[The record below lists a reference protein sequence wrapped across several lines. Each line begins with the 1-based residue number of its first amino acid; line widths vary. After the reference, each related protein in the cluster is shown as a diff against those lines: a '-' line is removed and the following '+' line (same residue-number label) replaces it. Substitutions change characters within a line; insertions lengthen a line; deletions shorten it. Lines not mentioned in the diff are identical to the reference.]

1 MEVTEEMIKAVQEYQ
16 AAEYRRKADEE
27 QRERLRKYQER
38 IARIE
43 NQAKEGVRA
52 VIPGLTDDQFATLAD
67 VFDTYFEEM
76 WDR

>member
-16 AAEYRRKADEE
+16 AAEAKRKHDEYQAE
-27 QRERLRKYQER
+27 CSRKL
-38 IARIE
+38 ARIE
-43 NQAKEGVRA
+43 NRAKEGVRA
-52 VIPGLTDDQFATLAD
+52 VIPGLTDDQFDDLTA